1 MKYSDGDK
9 ENYFGLAILGVENQS
24 NLDEFTP
31 IRIMGYDYANYR
43 EQIDRH
49 KSKLSELKCLMKLA
63 DNESYILARNRI
75 IDMERKGASMKAK
88 NQTKEIRQLRKAM
101 REVIINV
108 LELIGI
114 LAVLMVIVSKG

>member
-9 ENYFGLAILGVENQS
+9 ENYFGLAILGIENQS

-49 KSKLSELKCLMKLA
+49 KSKLSELKSLMKLA

-101 REVIINV
+101 WQLFFSILKLVGAIAFLII
-108 LELIGI
+108 LIK
-114 LAVLMVIVSKG
+114 SF